1 MDITKAIEVLD
12 ALASGCSPITG
23 EVIVGETILNERE
36 VIRSL
41 QIAIDYLRAKLPLNK
56 GVIEITDDEI
66 LKMQNLFAEKSIKIS
81 ENNFTG
87 FFLGKKK
94 FKDEDVIGNELYGK
108 YNKVYSKGQ
117 LIDFFNLYLTENKSK
132 TIEDFEYKKIDFFQK
147 KVFNNLSEN
156 AIKQLKEKI
165 SKLGIIKTENLSE
178 YVLNAR
184 KNYPRAYESWTD
196 VEKELLLKAL
206 KYTNDLDLLSECFQR
221 GKNSIESMGQKLIF
235 ESK

>member
-1 MDITKAIEVLD
+1 
-12 ALASGCSPITG
+12 
-23 EVIVGETILNERE
+23 
-36 VIRSL
+36 
-41 QIAIDYLRAKLPLNK
+41 
-56 GVIEITDDEI
+56 
-66 LKMQNLFAEKSIKIS
+66 
-81 ENNFTG
+81 
-87 FFLGKKK
+87 
-94 FKDEDVIGNELYGK
+94 K